1 MSLILLVFISLQNY
15 YRNVMAML
23 EISKRVVYEF
33 WYDYVKSKYDEEI
46 KRSYMDANSFI
57 VWVKTDY
64 IYEDLAKYIKTR
76 FNPSNY
82 ELDRQ
87 LVKEKI
93 RNQLVKWKNL
103 VVK

>member
-1 MSLILLVFISLQNY
+1 
-15 YRNVMAML
+15 MAML

-33 WYDYVKSKYDEEI
+33 WYDYDEEI